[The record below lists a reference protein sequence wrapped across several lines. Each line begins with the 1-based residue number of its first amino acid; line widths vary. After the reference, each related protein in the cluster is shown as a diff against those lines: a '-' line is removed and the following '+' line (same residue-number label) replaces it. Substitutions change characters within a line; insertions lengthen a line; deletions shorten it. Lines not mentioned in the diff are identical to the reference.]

1 MAIARMTK
9 VSIAL
14 HSSHKEDLLKHL
26 QDESALHIT
35 KIEEKEEVKEN
46 EASDDKQIRLLETR
60 LSHLDDTIRFLRNF
74 MSQGGFL
81 SGLIPQK
88 LPVSETKF
96 TDIVGKFDF
105 EDVIEQIKEID
116 LHLSKL
122 KSEKEHLISQEEIIE
137 SWLDLSIPVE
147 LLKST
152 ATTIVLPGTVN
163 KRLFGEE
170 IRKKAEELGVQTEK
184 IGESK
189 DELYLVILFHK
200 SDENQARNLLDD
212 INFITEDFRGF
223 KGIPSDIYQN
233 IQNRIQKIEEEIE
246 ALLEKGKEFV
256 DFYENL
262 LMVYDHTMDEIT
274 RFNAIKDAVR
284 TKTAY
289 IIQGWVEA
297 KRMETLQKSINSYDA
312 ATMIEIEP
320 GKEEKPPVKLI
331 NRKFFKPFEI
341 VTQLYGTPRY
351 NEVDPSPLLA
361 LFFALFF
368 GLCITDAGYGIV
380 LALIAL
386 FLMKKMPE
394 ARKFLW
400 LIFIGALFT
409 IVVGALLGGW
419 FGNLFNGTIL
429 EKPTKAIVVFDPMKS
444 YFVFFRLA
452 ILLGGIQIFWGLIIK
467 LSEDIKD
474 KRFVDAFFEEIVWIT
489 ILISLLFM
497 LFSTD
502 FCIQLNLT
510 PKRLLPQSFFLP
522 SIAVFGLCAVLVILF
537 GAREEKNPVFR
548 LLIGVLRL
556 FILGGI
562 FSYIGDFLSY
572 IRLMALG
579 LVTAGIANAIND
591 IAKMTLGIPIVG
603 IVIFIIVLV
612 VGHLFNI
619 GINTLGAFVHTLR
632 LQYVEFFQ
640 KFFTGGGKAFN
651 PLRKNEKYVIIREI

>member
-60 LSHLDDTIRFLRNF
+60 LNHLDDTIGFLKNF

-81 SGLIPQK
+81 SGLVPQK
-88 LPVSETKF
+88 LPVSENKF
-96 TDIVGKFDF
+96 TDIVEKFDF

-147 LLKST
+147 LLKPT
-152 ATTIVLPGTVN
+152 ATTIVMPGTVN

-170 IRKKAEELGVQTEK
+170 TRKKAEELGVQTEK

-189 DELYLVILFHK
+189 DEMYLVILFHK
-200 SDENQARNLLDD
+200 SDENEARNLLDD
-212 INFITEDFRGF
+212 INFITEDFRDF

-233 IQNRIQKIEEEIE
+233 IQNRIQEIEEEIE

-262 LMVYDHTMDEIT
+262 LMVYDHTMDEVT

-284 TKTAY
+284 TKTTY
-289 IIQGWVEA
+289 IIQGWLET
-297 KRMETLQKSINSYDA
+297 KRMETLQKSINSYNA

-320 GKEEKPPVKLI
+320 AKEEKPPVKLI

-419 FGNLFNGTIL
+419 FGNLFHGTIL
-429 EKPTKAIVVFDPMKS
+429 ERPTKAIAVFDPMKS

-467 LSEDIKD
+467 LNEDIKD
-474 KRFVDAFFEEIVWIT
+474 KRLVDAFFEEIVWIV
-489 ILISLLFM
+489 ILMSLLFM

-510 PKRLLPQSFFLP
+510 PKRLLPESFFLP
-522 SIAVFGLCAVLVILF
+522 STAVFGLCAVLVILF

-562 FSYIGDFLSY
+562 FSYISDFLSY

-591 IAKMTLGIPIVG
+591 IAKMTLGIPFVG

-619 GINTLGAFVHTLR
+619 GINTLGGFVHTLR

-651 PLRKNEKYVIIREI
+651 PLRKNEKYVIIRET